1 MSSYTQDP
9 NYSQWTVRGK
19 YCRAM
24 LTSTTGCHIGCVI
37 EWTWP
42 LVHFLK
48 GVSCVFFLG
57 FVKAVTSLLTLVANL
72 FSESLSESKA
82 CVPADFFLSLSHP
95 GSTCIFFFFPQ
106 VNFHKLK
113 KLTLT
118 EELLLPVSYGESSTI
133 VRAEHSEVK
142 PMELIRGY
150 SMCSTGVTT
159 HNLPP
164 KEIQYSFKAHWLN
177 KNPMYNMGI

>member
-1 MSSYTQDP
+1 MDSERQILQSNADVNNWLPYWMCHRMD
-9 NYSQWTVRGK
+9 
-19 YCRAM
+19 
-24 LTSTTGCHIGCVI
+24 LTFG
-37 EWTWP
+37 P
-42 LVHFLK
+42 FFK
-48 GVSCVFFLG
+48 RCVFFLG

-159 HNLPP
+159 H
-164 KEIQYSFKAHWLN
+164 SFKAHWLN
-177 KNPMYNMGI
+177 KNPVYNMGI